1 MLLHPVDQGG
11 KTRMALW
18 VDSRPAGL
26 LYLLQQV
33 MLPCWIITPG
43 SIKGSDFV
51 FSIKEP
57 RVPRPHFWV
66 PFYLIDNKL
75 KNKNK

>member
-1 MLLHPVDQGG
+1 MRLVQGINQEGRMLLHPVDQGG

-33 MLPCWIITPG
+33 MPPCWIITPG
-43 SIKGSDFV
+43 SIK
-51 FSIKEP
+51 
-57 RVPRPHFWV
+57 RV
-66 PFYLIDNKL
+66 
-75 KNKNK
+75 